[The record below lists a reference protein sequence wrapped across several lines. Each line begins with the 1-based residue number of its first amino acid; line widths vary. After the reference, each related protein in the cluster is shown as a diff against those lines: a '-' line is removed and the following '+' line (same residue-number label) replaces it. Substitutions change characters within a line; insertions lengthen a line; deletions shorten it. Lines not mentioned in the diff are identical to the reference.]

1 VPQTISI
8 SSTKRKRAIH
18 RALIDAKKSRRDTR
32 EDRFVCY
39 FYCVLHSL
47 IDDIFSE
54 DDDNKNDDDD
64 DDDENDDEED
74 FKAPKFVF
82 DPELLTR
89 ARSLL
94 QSV

>member
-1 VPQTISI
+1 
-8 SSTKRKRAIH
+8 
-18 RALIDAKKSRRDTR
+18 LL
-32 EDRFVCY
+32 FLLC
-39 FYCVLHSL
+39 LNSL

-54 DDDNKNDDDD
+54 DDDNKNDDD